1 MTTLETQSGRLL
13 EPSDKYVAVIGSGVA
28 TETYD
33 QEIGINQL
41 AIVIGV
47 VSGRFLHIEP
57 QN

>member
-41 AIVIGV
+41 AIVIGS
-47 VSGRFLHIEP
+47 VSGVVHCI
-57 QN
+57 